1 MTDITITLLNN
12 YVNLKVI
19 KNESIYGG
27 RIMTSFFEKW
37 SKKQKILV
45 GTACAA
51 GVLFI
56 GGVVLA
62 DTLSTQQALAKVE
75 QVAATEA
82 AYKKTIQTLINE
94 SYADATM
101 ESLADT
107 FDQKQSDKIIRTLE
121 KAPKELEVFEL
132 KVKEVQL
139 MHAVTMFTVTTDIDQ
154 AFESEGIVKEEAALV
169 DSEKLLKG
177 LKEAKPV
184 FYEKETTRVTEVKT
198 QLAAMEDAK
207 KSTQEFFT
215 DETKQEVKEESSREA
230 YTAAVTKVEAL
241 KQEKLKAELGASL
254 ALVDAKLVEKEQV
267 VAVEAE
273 KVAQETAAVEAATQQ
288 EQTAQAQIQSGNTNN
303 GDTSSNAGYNGD
315 AGNSTANAGT
325 SNQTSEPNSG
335 NPAAPTQPSNNGMNP
350 GDSWSGN
357 TTGSGVIDHG
367 NGNNEGGNT
376 WESFEW

>member
-1 MTDITITLLNN
+1 MTDITITPLNN
-12 YVNLKVI
+12 YVNLKVN

-45 GTACAA
+45 GTACVA

-62 DTLSTQQALAKVE
+62 DTLSTQQAQAKVE

-82 AYKKTIQTLINE
+82 AYKKTIQTLLTE
-94 SYADATM
+94 SYTDTTM
-101 ESLADT
+101 ESLSDT

-121 KAPKELEVFEL
+121 TAPKELEVFEL

-139 MHAVTMFTVTTDIDQ
+139 MHAVTMFQIVTGLDQ

-177 LKEAKPV
+177 LKGAKPV
-184 FYEKETTRVTEVKT
+184 FYEKETARATEVTT
-198 QLAAMEDAK
+198 QLAVMEDAK

-230 YTAAVTKVEAL
+230 YTVAVAKVEAL

-273 KVAQETAAVEAATQQ
+273 KVAQETAAVEAAVQK
-288 EQTAQAQIQSGNTNN
+288 EQAAQAQAESGNTNN

-325 SNQTSEPNSG
+325 SNQTSDTNSG

-367 NGNNEGGNT
+367 NGNNEGGNN